1 MFEQEIAMEKK
12 SSSIVPLLLIV
23 GLIVGIVGVALH
35 FVAES
40 RRVLNT
46 AEATPVVLA
55 LLDGQKPATLHFQTG
70 DIKASVS
77 DKLRE
82 PNYRLLEKEGY
93 IKIGK
98 ESAAKTPVSLTPKGQ
113 ALLADIAGVKQSK
126 NKDGNDDYIVP
137 LARRK
142 LMAIGRIM
150 MLSPSKAAVEYSWKW
165 EPTKGGDLFD
175 ATGPAVKGFST
186 YERSILI
193 DKYGANFYHADPT
206 KVVVALVKTD
216 KGWEV
221 STE

>member
-1 MFEQEIAMEKK
+1 MFEQELEMEKK
-12 SSSIVPLLLIV
+12 SSSVIPLLLMLV
-23 GLIVGIVGVALH
+23 LIVGIVGVALY

-40 RRVLNT
+40 RRVLST
-46 AEATPVVLA
+46 AEATPVVQGIME
-55 LLDGQKPATLHFQTG
+55 GQKAPTLHFQTG

-77 DKLRE
+77 DRLKE

-98 ESAAKTPVSLTPKGQ
+98 PSAEKTPVSLTPQGQ

-126 NKDGNDDYIVP
+126 TKDGNDDYIVP
-137 LARRK
+137 LAHRK
-142 LMAIGRIM
+142 LLQIGRIM

-165 EPTKGGDLFD
+165 EPTKAGDVFD
-175 ATGPAVKGFST
+175 AAGPAVKGFST
-186 YERSILI
+186 WERSTLI
-193 DKYGANFYHADPT
+193 DRYGADFYHADPT
-206 KVVVALVKTD
+206 KTVMALVKTD